1 MSITSSEGSRT
12 VAPLAGAWVEISK
25 GQLGSHRRTTSLP
38 SRERGL
44 KSVNGGNTKIAEMS
58 LPSRE
63 RGLKFDKLEQMDME
77 TLSLPSRER
86 GLKL

>member
-44 KSVNGGNTKIAEMS
+44 KSLSGNDIPGENTVAPLAGAWVEMV
-58 LPSRE
+58 
-63 RGLKFDKLEQMDME
+63 F
-77 TLSLPSRER
+77 
-86 GLKL
+86 